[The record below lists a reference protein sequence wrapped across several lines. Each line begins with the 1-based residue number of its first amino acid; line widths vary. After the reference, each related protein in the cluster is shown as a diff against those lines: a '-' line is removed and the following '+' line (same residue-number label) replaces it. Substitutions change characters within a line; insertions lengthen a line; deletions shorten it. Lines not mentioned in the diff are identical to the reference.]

1 MESAKLDFLKAVASC
16 TTTATK
22 AYLLVKQ
29 FIHWLNTQNL
39 FCNTILFPSIANPP
53 SYVTLSGN
61 DDWPQLG
68 KAQGDHA
75 IENLRL
81 SLAQFRNHHL
91 FTAHQNLSPI
101 TIIE

>member
-1 MESAKLDFLKAVASC
+1 MYKGGVGESAKLECLKAVASC

-22 AYLLVKQ
+22 AYLLVN
-29 FIHWLNTQNL
+29 WLNTQNH

-68 KAQGDHA
+68 KAEGDHP
-75 IENLRL
+75 IENL
-81 SLAQFRNHHL
+81 
-91 FTAHQNLSPI
+91 
-101 TIIE
+101 

>member
-1 MESAKLDFLKAVASC
+1 MYKGGGVEFAKLECLKAVASC

-39 FCNTILFPSIANPP
+39 LCNTILFPSIANPP

-68 KAQGDHA
+68 KAEGDHA
-75 IENLRL
+75 IKTFDCP
-81 SLAQFRNHHL
+81 SY
-91 FTAHQNLSPI
+91 SVSK
-101 TIIE
+101 